1 MLPYNFYEVTVVKSA
16 DLNSAADVTG
26 GTWAPGFMKH
36 KIHAVALL
44 NQNVTAAAGEVRV
57 DKRVTFMS
65 DTGRGDGD
73 IAILV
78 VPSALAAGKVL
89 YKRCSPPVVMEP
101 GTQAVVQ
108 VTDVTGAGDLADI
121 VFLVEVVPEEPANMT
136 AMQATA

>member
-1 MLPYNFYEVTVVKSA
+1 
-16 DLNSAADVTG
+16 
-26 GTWAPGFMKH
+26 MKH

-57 DKRVTFMS
+57 DKRVTFAS

-78 VPSALAAGKVL
+78 IPNALAAAKVL

-101 GTQAVVQ
+101 GTEAVFQ
-108 VTDVTGAGDLADI
+108 LTDATAAGDLGT
-121 VFLVEVVPEEPANMT
+121 FGLLVEVVPEEPANMT